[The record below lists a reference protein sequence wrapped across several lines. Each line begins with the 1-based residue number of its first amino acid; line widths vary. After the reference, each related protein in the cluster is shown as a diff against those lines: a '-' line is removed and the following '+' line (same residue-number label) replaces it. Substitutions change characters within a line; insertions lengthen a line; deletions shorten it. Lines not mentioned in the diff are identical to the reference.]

1 MIPKTSYETAPA
13 GGSTLSSDVEV
24 VARVAAVDPQGRV
37 LLTQRAGRDYWVL
50 PGGHVDP
57 GEPLPTA
64 ARREAAEEA
73 QVPVEVGPL
82 LCVWEVFHGRRH
94 MLQCAFLGRIPGDV
108 AAARTEDLGPTGG
121 ARHRRLIPLEDLGA
135 LRVFPAALATPG
147 FQALIRRSLQAWGT
161 DRDTYLGME
170 GAVHLTLPHRLNTR
184 MIVIRDGRLLL
195 VSDDSEA
202 FWVLPGGLVQP
213 EETLGGALVRETAEE
228 TGLRTAPER
237 LLYVR
242 EFVDDHLREH
252 GIECYFLGRVTGG
265 DVRMGADPAFQDI
278 SSVRGQ
284 VTRARWFD
292 RDALRRIVV
301 YPDALR
307 DRLWE
312 DLAAAIPDRYLG
324 TARLD

>member
-1 MIPKTSYETAPA
+1 M
-13 GGSTLSSDVEV
+13 SSDVEV

-50 PGGHVDP
+50 PGGHVVP
-57 GEPLPTA
+57 GEALPSA

-121 ARHRRLIPLEDLGA
+121 VRHRRLTPLEDLGA

-161 DRDTYLGME
+161 HRDPYLGLE
-170 GAVHLTLPHRLNTR
+170 GAAHLTLPHRLNSR
-184 MIVIRDGRLLL
+184 VVLVHEERLLL
-195 VSDDSEA
+195 VSDDNESHW
-202 FWVLPGGLVQP
+202 FLPGGHVEP
-213 EETLGGALVRETAEE
+213 EETLETALVRETVEE
-228 TGLRTAPER
+228 TGVRIAPER
-237 LLYVR
+237 FLYLR

-252 GIECYFLGRVTGG
+252 AVECYFLGRVTGG
-265 DVRMGADPAFQDI
+265 DVRMGADPGFQDI

-312 DLAAAIPDRYLG
+312 DLAAPLPDRYLG
-324 TARLD
+324 AARLE

>member
-1 MIPKTSYETAPA
+1 M
-13 GGSTLSSDVEV
+13 SSDVEV
-24 VARVAAVDPQGRV
+24 VARVGAVDPQGRV

-57 GEPLPTA
+57 GEPLPAA

-121 ARHRRLIPLEDLGA
+121 VRHRRLVPLEDLDA

-147 FQALIRRSLQAWGT
+147 FQALIRRSLQAWGA

-170 GAVHLTLPHRLNTR
+170 GAGHLTLPHRLNTR
-184 MIVIRDGRLLL
+184 VIVVRDGRLLL
-195 VSDDSEA
+195 VSDDREA
-202 FWVLPGGLVQP
+202 FWFLPGGHMEATESL
-213 EETLGGALVRETAEE
+213 EAAAVRETLEE

-237 LLYVR
+237 LLYLR
-242 EFVDDHLREH
+242 EFVDDNLREH
-252 GIECYFLGRVTGG
+252 GIECYFLGRIVCETLL
-265 DVRMGADPAFQDI
+265 MGADPAFQDI

-284 VTRARWFD
+284 VTRARWFA
-292 RDALRRIVV
+292 RDALRDLVV
-301 YPDALR
+301 YPDVLR

-312 DLAAAIPDRYLG
+312 DLAVPLPDRFLG
-324 TARLD
+324 TARLE

>member
-1 MIPKTSYETAPA
+1 V
-13 GGSTLSSDVEV
+13 SSDVEV
-24 VARVAAVDPQGRV
+24 VARVGAVDPQGRV

-57 GEPLPTA
+57 GEPLPAA

-121 ARHRRLIPLEDLGA
+121 VRHRRLIPLEDLGA

-147 FQALIRRSLQAWGT
+147 FQALIRRHLQARGA
-161 DRDTYLGME
+161 DCDPYLGVE
-170 GAVHLTLPHRLNTR
+170 GASSLTLPHRLNTR
-184 MIVIRDGRLLL
+184 IILVGHGRLLL
-195 VSDDSEA
+195 VSDDREA
-202 FWVLPGGLVQP
+202 FWFLPGGHVDP
-213 EETLGGALVRETAEE
+213 EETLEGALVRETAEE
-228 TGLRTAPER
+228 TGIAVAPEQM
-237 LLYVR
+237 LYLR
-242 EFVDDHLREH
+242 EFVDDHLHEH
-252 GIECYFLGRVTGG
+252 AIECYFLGRIAGG
-265 DVRMGADPAFQDI
+265 TVRMGADPRFRDI
-278 SSVRGQ
+278 STAHGQ

-312 DLAAAIPDRYLG
+312 DLAAPLPDRYLG

>member
-1 MIPKTSYETAPA
+1 ME
-13 GGSTLSSDVEV
+13 SSEVEV

-57 GEPLPTA
+57 GEPLPAA

-82 LCVWEVFHGRRH
+82 LCVWEVFPGRRH
-94 MLQCAFLGRIPGDV
+94 MLQCAFLGRLPGDV
-108 AAARTEDLGPTGG
+108 APARTEDLGPTGG
-121 ARHRRLIPLEDLGA
+121 VRHRRLVLPEDLGA

-147 FQALIRRSLQAWGT
+147 IQALSRRNLQAWGA
-161 DRDTYLGME
+161 DRDPYLGVE

-184 MIVIRDGRLLL
+184 VILVRSGRLLL
-195 VSDDSEA
+195 VSDDREA
-202 FWVLPGGLVQP
+202 FWFLPGGHVDP
-213 EETLGGALVRETAEE
+213 EETLEGALVRETAEE
-228 TGLRTAPER
+228 TGIHVAPER

-242 EFVDDHLREH
+242 EFVDDHLGEH
-252 GIECYFLGRVTGG
+252 AIECYFLGRVAGG
-265 DVRMGADPAFQDI
+265 DVRMGADPGSQDV

-292 RDALRRIVV
+292 RDELGDVV
-301 YPDALR
+301 AYPAALR

-312 DLAAAIPDRYLG
+312 DLAAPVPDRYLG
-324 TARLD
+324 TAWLR